1 MSTHALAAPR
11 RRPRTRS
18 AAKPA
23 LARRQP
29 AASAGYV
36 AALAFAALVV
46 VNPLQVTILLA
57 MTVILLAASGRLRAS
72 LPYVRVALAV
82 GLFLAVLNPF
92 FSHGG
97 LTVLWEAD
105 FGAVEIRLTLEGLV
119 YGVTTALRLTAVVL
133 AFALFNVALDPDD
146 QLGLLSRFSFRSGLV
161 LSLAA
166 RLLPVLSSDGSHIA
180 DAQRSRGMEL
190 DRGTRRERA
199 AARLPLL
206 GALLTRSLERAV
218 DVAAAMEARGYGS
231 GRRSRWLHRR
241 AWRAADVALAGG
253 AILAA
258 AALLAGLFRGAVAY
272 DFFPLLDDPWV
283 QLTDPWWVVTVAA
296 LAAPATVVL
305 VKGRP

>member
-46 VNPLQVTILLA
+46 VNPLQVAILLA

-105 FGAVEIRLTLEGLV
+105 FGAVEIRLTLEGLS
-119 YGVTTALRLTAVVL
+119 TA
-133 AFALFNVALDPDD
+133 
-146 QLGLLSRFSFRSGLV
+146 SRPPCVS
-161 LSLAA
+161 
-166 RLLPVLSSDGSHIA
+166 
-180 DAQRSRGMEL
+180 
-190 DRGTRRERA
+190 
-199 AARLPLL
+199 
-206 GALLTRSLERAV
+206 
-218 DVAAAMEARGYGS
+218 
-231 GRRSRWLHRR
+231 RRSSWPSRSST
-241 AWRAADVALAGG
+241 WRSTPTTSSG
-253 AILAA
+253 
-258 AALLAGLFRGAVAY
+258 F
-272 DFFPLLDDPWV
+272 
-283 QLTDPWWVVTVAA
+283 
-296 LAAPATVVL
+296 
-305 VKGRP
+305 